1 MRFAADTGGT
11 FTDLIVEDDKGALRM
26 FKART
31 TPDDPIRGVLDA
43 LQVAADALGVSRQ
56 SLLASGEMFVHGT
69 TRAINAIVTGTT
81 ARTALLTTLGN
92 PEVLVLRDGGRIE
105 PFNFTVPYPAPYSPL
120 SYYEGPNAS
129 CTTAASR
136 TTLDD
141 SGRVGIIE
149 RLRSSDRGG
158 RVSLWVGVQP
168 AHEFA
173 WRNPR
178 ETSAGGR

>member
-92 PEVLVLRDGGRIE
+92 PEVLVLREWRPDRAVQ
-105 PFNFTVPYPAPYSPL
+105 FHRAVSRAVYSPL
-120 SYYEGPNAS
+120 SYLRGARTHP
-129 CTTAASR
+129 SR
-136 TTLDD
+136 RQHPDHARR
-141 SGRVGIIE
+141 SGRD
-149 RLRSSDRGG
+149 RHHRS
-158 RVSLWVGVQP
+158 
-168 AHEFA
+168 AA
-173 WRNPR
+173 
-178 ETSAGGR
+178 